1 MCGREEELPS
11 LTCILLLTL
20 ITVFTSTI
28 SMVSNSQQS
37 AFSVMHSLQIVSELS
52 GPIVSDPFL
61 FIMVKYVVG
70 TFTHFLVPLAVLVV
84 RADLRELVGVVY
96 RKGGTNQDKAMEMTY
111 EEMQR
116 ELGLGVEVR

>member
-1 MCGREEELPS
+1 M
-11 LTCILLLTL
+11 TCILLLT
-20 ITVFTSTI
+20 IIAVFTSTI
-28 SMVSNSQQS
+28 SMVINSEHS
-37 AFSVMHSLQIVSELS
+37 ASSLMHCVQIVSELY

-70 TFTHFLVPLAVLVV
+70 TFTHFLVPLAVLGV
-84 RADLRELVGVVY
+84 RSDLRELVGVVY